1 MTKPHAALL
10 TVAALTLT
18 ACGHHSDPAV
28 VEVSRGSCGVGWKSP
43 HGGDQTV
50 QVHNVGPVTME
61 VELVDPATHGVYA
74 EIESLAPGTTRPVHL
89 VLARGS
95 YAFTCL
101 PEDSD
106 AETGPVVTVKDGP
119 ATGAVPIVP
128 VSEVDLGPAVTA
140 YRANV
145 SAGLATLAA
154 DVTALRTALSSGDRA
169 RAQRAWLVAQM
180 AYSRLGAAYD
190 TFGDS
195 ADAIDG
201 LPGSGSFA
209 GLRRIERGL
218 WHGESLPLLSAVAK
232 ALASDVASLRT
243 DFARARTDPNDLPLR
258 AHEILENT
266 LQFELTGAAD
276 QGAGDGLA
284 IMSANL
290 DGTRMVLDALA
301 PELRPRYTRWPVVND
316 EVTALQKLVAAQH
329 RGDRWT
335 PVGALS
341 RADHE
346 RLDGALG
353 QLLEDLAPIAAI
365 GEVRRTQ

>member
-1 MTKPHAALL
+1 
-10 TVAALTLT
+10 VAALTMAGLT
-18 ACGHHSDPAV
+18 ACGHHSDPAA

-61 VELVDPATHGVYA
+61 VELVDPATRGVYA
-74 EIESLAPGTTRPVHL
+74 EIES
-89 VLARGS
+89 
-95 YAFTCL
+95 
-101 PEDSD
+101 
-106 AETGPVVTVKDGP
+106 
-119 ATGAVPIVP
+119 
-128 VSEVDLGPAVTA
+128 
-140 YRANV
+140 
-145 SAGLATLAA
+145 LAA

-232 ALASDVASLRT
+232 ALASDVASPRT

-301 PELRPRYTRWPVVND
+301 PELRPRYTA
-316 EVTALQKLVAAQH
+316 VTAALERPGHAAPAPSPVFHGLHQAGVVAPAQPH
-329 RGDRWT
+329 ATHVALDVLATDRA
-335 PVGALS
+335 G
-341 RADHE
+341 
-346 RLDGALG
+346 
-353 QLLEDLAPIAAI
+353 LEDLFRTITERARFLTAGGVPPEIGIAGSRRPPRYQPGAI
-365 GEVRRTQ
+365 RTCGTG